1 MPQELDQNP
10 FTQPRNPDNP
20 IIDDTLGRGFL
31 DDGDPAPL
39 TRAALAVASKI
50 EKRLRVAIEF
60 ARKNKGFN
68 HVRLTRRERVTAYEE
83 LAPMDIQRITG
94 VHGPDSVREMRDQ
107 YAIDKFSEDG
117 VAAEEGSMLGRPGD
131 QLTGGF

>member
-1 MPQELDQNP
+1 
-10 FTQPRNPDNP
+10 
-20 IIDDTLGRGFL
+20 
-31 DDGDPAPL
+31 
-39 TRAALAVASKI
+39 
-50 EKRLRVAIEF
+50 
-60 ARKNKGFN
+60 
-68 HVRLTRRERVTAYEE
+68 
-83 LAPMDIQRITG
+83 MDIQRITG